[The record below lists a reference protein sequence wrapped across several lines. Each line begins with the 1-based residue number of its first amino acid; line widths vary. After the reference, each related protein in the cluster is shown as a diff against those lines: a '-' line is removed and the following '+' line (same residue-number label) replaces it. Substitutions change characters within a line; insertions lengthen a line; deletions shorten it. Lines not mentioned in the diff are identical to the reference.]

1 MAKRRFLRT
10 GMAGWVVLLLLL
22 TLSPADGSAQEKP
35 ITLKMTV
42 WTPAPELNVY
52 SRANSLLVRE
62 VEKRSGG
69 RLKIEYYWSGSLLPA
84 KETVSGLK
92 TGVADLGFVHS
103 GYEPGK
109 LPLSTVASLPAIS
122 HDYYP
127 SSMAYAELHQM
138 PELKAELD
146 QQNIM
151 YLSYVCNTSA
161 GVWSRKPIRSLA
173 DLKGKKIVCQGEQAT
188 VLRALGAVPITM
200 ISTEVFQAMEKGTA
214 DGGLANPGY
223 ASDYKWWDVAPNYYE
238 LLFGNSAEVMVAIN
252 KDSWKK
258 IPADL
263 QKMFLDIREETCRIS
278 HDIYQ
283 SNAENQLKKQV
294 AAKAVSHV
302 VPTAADRAAVE
313 KAAKEVVWD
322 KWVERMKERGLPG
335 QKVLDQWRAL
345 YKKWE
350 SQSPFKK

>member
-1 MAKRRFLRT
+1 MSKRNFLRT
-10 GMAGWVVLLLLL
+10 WVAGMAIFLLWV
-22 TLSPADGSAQEKP
+22 TLPPADGAAQVKP

-69 RLKIEYYWSGSLLPA
+69 RLKIEYYWSGSLIPA

-127 SSMAYAELHQM
+127 SAMAYGELHNM
-138 PELKAELD
+138 PELKAEMD

-151 YLSYVCNTSA
+151 YLSYTCNTSG
-161 GVWSRKPIRSLA
+161 GVWSRRPIRSLA
-173 DLKGKKIVCQGEQAT
+173 EMKGKKIVCQGEQAT
-188 VLRALGAVPITM
+188 VIRALGAVPITM

-223 ASDYKWWDVAPNYYE
+223 ASDYKWWDVAPNYFE

-252 KDSWKK
+252 KDSWNK

-263 QKMFLDIREETCRIS
+263 QKMFMDLREESCRLS
-278 HDIYQ
+278 HDMYQ

-294 AAKAVSHV
+294 AAKTVSHV
-302 VPTAADRAAVE
+302 KPTAADTAAVA

-322 KWVERMKERGLPG
+322 KWADRMKERGLPG
-335 QKVLDQWRAL
+335 QKVLDAWQAL
-345 YKKWE
+345 YKKWD